1 MMTARRTSG
10 LNRGG
15 CGDIVRLGRA
25 TRTPGRNANV
35 IRIGNLSPAKT
46 PSYSLNPK
54 DIEFGR
60 ACTPNFFVAEYRGG
74 KWQDPRVEALHPF
87 TLHPATNVFHYGQAI
102 FEGLKAYRHPDD
114 KLALFRP
121 EMNAR
126 RFDVSAERMGIPAV
140 GEQLFLEAVH
150 RLVDVERAFVPERP
164 GTLYIRPTIIGTEAC
179 LGVRSST
186 EFTFFVITLPSGAY
200 FKEMLSGTGAVRVFV
215 EQATARAAPGG
226 TGAVKAAANYA
237 VTLKTISDAK
247 ERGCSQVLY
256 LDAARR
262 QRVEELGGMNV
273 FFVRNGELITPT
285 LNGTILPGVTRDSL
299 LELGPSLGIPAREE
313 DIDIDEVIAGV
324 QDGSITEAIACGT
337 AATVV
342 GISELVFEN
351 GTALKV
357 GDGHL
362 GPITKMLFEEI
373 QAIQFGAVPDRF
385 GWISPVHAAELSPS
399 V

>member
-1 MMTARRTSG
+1 M
-10 LNRGG
+10 
-15 CGDIVRLGRA
+15 
-25 TRTPGRNANV
+25 

-60 ACTPNFFVAEYRGG
+60 TCTPNFFISEYRGG
-74 KWQDPRVEALHPF
+74 RWQDPRVEALHAF

-121 EMNAR
+121 EMNAK
-126 RFDVSAERMGIPAV
+126 RFNVSADRMGIPRV
-140 GEQLFLEAVH
+140 SEELFLEAMH
-150 RLVDVERAFVPERP
+150 RLVDIERAFVPEPP
-164 GTLYIRPTIIGTEAC
+164 GTLYIRPTIIGTEPC

-186 EFTFFVITLPSGAY
+186 EFIFYVITLPSGGY
-200 FKEMLSGTGAVRVFV
+200 FKEMLSGTGAVRVYV

-237 VTLKTISDAK
+237 VTLKAISDAK

-299 LELGPSLGIPAREE
+299 LHLGPSLGIAAREE
-313 DIDIDEVIAGV
+313 DIDIDEVIAEVQSGV
-324 QDGSITEAIACGT
+324 ITEAIACGT

-342 GISELVFEN
+342 GISELVFAD
-351 GTALKV
+351 GMVLKV
-357 GDGHL
+357 GNGHL
-362 GPITKMLFEEI
+362 GPVTKMMFEQI
-373 QAIQFGAVPDRF
+373 QGIQFGTSPDPF
-385 GWISPVHAAELSPS
+385 GWIAPVHAEALAPT
-399 V
+399 VI

>member
-1 MMTARRTSG
+1 M
-10 LNRGG
+10 
-15 CGDIVRLGRA
+15 
-25 TRTPGRNANV
+25 
-35 IRIGNLSPAKT
+35 IRIGNLSATKT
-46 PSYSLNPK
+46 APYSLAPK

-60 ACTPNFFVAEYRGG
+60 MCTPNFFVAEYRGG
-74 KWQDPRVEALHPF
+74 KWTDPRIEALHNF

-121 EMNAR
+121 EMNAE
-126 RFDVSAERMGIPAV
+126 RFDTSAARMGIPPV
-140 GEQLFLEAVH
+140 GRDLFLEAVH
-150 RLVDVERAFVPERP
+150 RLVDIERNFVPERP

-186 EFTFFVITLPSGAY
+186 EFTFYVITLPSGAY
-200 FKEMLSGTGAVRVFV
+200 FKEMLSGTGAVRVLV

-237 VTLKTISDAK
+237 VTLKTITDAK

-273 FFVRNGELITPT
+273 FFVRKGELITPT

-299 LELGPSLGIPAREE
+299 LVLGEALGIRSYEQ
-313 DIDIDEVIAGV
+313 DIDIADVAREVRSGE
-324 QDGSITEAIACGT
+324 ITEAIACGT

-342 GISELVFEN
+342 GISELVFAD
-351 GTALKV
+351 GTVLPV
-357 GDGHL
+357 GGGTL
-362 GPITKMLFEEI
+362 GPVTKRLFDEI
-373 QAIQFGAVPDRF
+373 QAIQFGAAPDRF
-385 GWISPVHAAELSPS
+385 GWISS
-399 V
+399 VEAYGAVTAQR